1 MGPGCLVGTTHGDGG
16 VGVRNGDDPGR
27 QGDGIRLNPV
37 ISLSVHA
44 LMMVENPV
52 RNAVKRVQGGENPD
66 TCTGMGPHHLP
77 FFLVKFAG
85 LVQDGFRDA
94 QFADIMHQ
102 CGVFQADGV
111 DLAAKMRRKVPVKQH
126 RQFLHVAAVSVEVWI
141 AGIDDAHQDL
151 GDVDA
156 SGLGGVHQ
164 MEHQGHDNEDKDA
177 PEEQNESNHEVGSGK
192 KADEQVSAKEEDQQN
207 QPQVH
212 PTGIPGA
219 VGGEHVM
226 GGADEE
232 DITEDVP
239 DHKRCSQKDQCRNHM
254 THEKTGTSS
263 FDGNCLGDGVEN
275 GLGKMEKA
283 SCAKHHCAILP

>member
-1 MGPGCLVGTTHGDGG
+1 
-16 VGVRNGDDPGR
+16 
-27 QGDGIRLNPV
+27 
-37 ISLSVHA
+37 
-44 LMMVENPV
+44 
-52 RNAVKRVQGGENPD
+52 
-66 TCTGMGPHHLP
+66 
-77 FFLVKFAG
+77 
-85 LVQDGFRDA
+85 
-94 QFADIMHQ
+94 
-102 CGVFQADGV
+102 
-111 DLAAKMRRKVPVKQH
+111 
-126 RQFLHVAAVSVEVWI
+126 
-141 AGIDDAHQDL
+141 
-151 GDVDA
+151 
-156 SGLGGVHQ
+156 

-232 DITEDVP
+232 DIAEDVP

-263 FDGNCLGDGVEN
+263 FDGICLGDGVEN

-283 SCAKHHCAILP
+283 SCKASLCYSTLMRDRKQHRMGCFFTLFMKSGATGKKGNRLSCCLAKNAGLL